1 MEEEE
6 VALQVVREQPPANY
20 ALRIESL
27 SSLLDSLVDRRLSS
41 TEFSTGGHNW
51 VLIVDLNEKK
61 DDTDDG
67 YISMY
72 LKLIDKLK
80 PNEAVNAMFRFFV
93 YNQKMDNYLVKQDM
107 TGKHFSLL
115 KTEWGIS
122 EVLPL
127 STFNDAANGYV
138 INDCCVF
145 GTEVFVLKNDFWMGT
160 LSPVSEANVNHHYSW
175 TVSQYSKLN
184 DEYCNSP
191 VFTFDGISWK
201 LEMCP
206 QGDARVKGKNISI
219 FLSFGDDSKLT
230 IGGGKIFVEF
240 EIILKDQLGSNDI
253 KRSGRR
259 WFQANG
265 GAWGYPAFLSLSD
278 LKDPTKGY
286 LLKDELIIEADVK
299 TIFRLQNA

>member
-1 MEEEE
+1 MDEQE

-20 ALRIESL
+20 ALKIESL
-27 SSLLDSLVDRRLSS
+27 SSLLDSLDDRRLSS
-41 TEFSTGGHNW
+41 TQFSTGGHNW
-51 VLIVDLNEKK
+51 VLIVDLNGKK

-67 YISMY
+67 HISMY

-107 TGKHFSLL
+107 SGRHFSLL

-122 EVLPL
+122 EVLPF
-127 STFNDAANGYV
+127 SIFNDATNGYV

-145 GTEVFVLKNDFWMGT
+145 GTEVFVLKNDFQMGT
-160 LSPVSEANVNHHYSW
+160 LSPVSEANVKYQYSW

-184 DEYCNSP
+184 DQHCVSP
-191 VFTFDGISWK
+191 VFTFDGISWT
-201 LEMCP
+201 LVIYPRGE
-206 QGDARVKGKNISI
+206 GEKGKSISV
-219 FLSFGDDSKLT
+219 FLRLGDPSNLT
-230 IGGGKIFVEF
+230 IGGQKIFVKY

-253 KRSGRR
+253 KRCATQ

-265 GAWGYPAFLSLSD
+265 KSWGYSDFLSLSD
-278 LKDPTKGY
+278 LKDPSKGY
-286 LLKDELIIEADVK
+286 LLKDELIIEVNVS
-299 TIFRLQNA
+299 TIYTLQNA